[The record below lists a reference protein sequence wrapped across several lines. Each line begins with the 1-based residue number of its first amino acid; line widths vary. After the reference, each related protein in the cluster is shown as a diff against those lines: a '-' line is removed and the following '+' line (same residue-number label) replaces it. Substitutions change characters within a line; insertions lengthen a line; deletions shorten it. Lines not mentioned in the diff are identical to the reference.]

1 MSTQRTMVSP
11 LQKFSTQSKRQL
23 VSAECKFA
31 HKGCHEELPSSQ
43 IMDHEKQC
51 GFRGIKCLE
60 VDCDWKG
67 LIHSYDLLK
76 AHFFESHPEDKK
88 VHSFYLTKTKSE
100 PKVTKN
106 KLPCKYASLGCRAK
120 VDEEQLKYHESKCFV
135 MKCPTKES
143 SGCLWEWATWK
154 SPINAEISVN
164 GGTLSV
170 IEVLQLHCNEIDDQH
185 HKAFASRLTKTKF
198 QRCKFT
204 QNGCQFYKYCNN
216 QEAKDELEAHEINCE
231 NASQLE

>member
-43 IMDHEKQC
+43 IMDHEKEC

-185 HKAFASRLTKTKF
+185 HKAFGSRLTKTKF